1 MTFEMT
7 WPVTV
12 LVDAWPNNA
21 LLLTF
26 PRTPA
31 SLSLRSI
38 KAYIR
43 TSTIHDASPI
53 AFRFADSLDRT
64 VLTKEMDPARRWR
77 ASLYEKNCSLNFH
90 FPKQTEAFSCFCSRA
105 TTAKE
110 WTKKLDAR
118 AEMLF
123 CKSKPI
129 AFLPLSLPSPSLF
142 LKIPKDNTHYHTY
155 RVHNIGYT
163 PWPMFHWS
171 LVLTQ
176 MHILMKQKIML
187 CNENNHIYLVWLCQ
201 SNNVVCRV
209 DGAN

>member
-7 WPVTV
+7 WSVTV

-21 LLLTF
+21 LLLILLGSVLV
-26 PRTPA
+26 RRR
-31 SLSLRSI
+31 LSHWEII
-38 KAYIR
+38 KPYIR

-53 AFRFADSLDRT
+53 AFRFADSLERT
-64 VLTKEMDPARRWR
+64 VLTKEMDPGKRWR
-77 ASLYEKNCSLNFH
+77 ASFY
-90 FPKQTEAFSCFCSRA
+90 
-105 TTAKE
+105 
-110 WTKKLDAR
+110 KKHDAR

-129 AFLPLSLPSPSLF
+129 AFLPFAFPPPSSL
-142 LKIPKDNTHYHTY
+142 LKLPKDYTHYHTY

-176 MHILMKQKIML
+176 FHILMKQKNML

-201 SNNVVCRV
+201 SYRV
-209 DGAN
+209 LCNGAN

>member
-26 PRTPA
+26 PHTPA

-77 ASLYEKNCSLNFH
+77 VSSHKNTAIWIFVFQSRRRFFHIFVVVQQWLSNVQKSMMHVQRCCFANLN
-90 FPKQTEAFSCFCSRA
+90 P
-105 TTAKE
+105 
-110 WTKKLDAR
+110 L
-118 AEMLF
+118 LF
-123 CKSKPI
+123 CRC
-129 AFLPLSLPSPSLF
+129 LCRLRRRLLSSLKTILTIILTESTILAILLDRCSTEVLF
-142 LKIPKDNTHYHTY
+142 LLKCTY
-155 RVHNIGYT
+155 
-163 PWPMFHWS
+163 
-171 LVLTQ
+171 
-176 MHILMKQKIML
+176 
-187 CNENNHIYLVWLCQ
+187 
-201 SNNVVCRV
+201 
-209 DGAN
+209 

>member
-7 WPVTV
+7 RPVTV

-64 VLTKEMDPARRWR
+64 VLTKEMDPTRRWR
-77 ASLYEKNCSLNFH
+77 VSSHKNTAIWIFIFQSRRRPFHIFVVVQQRLSNVQKSMMHVQRCCFDNLN
-90 FPKQTEAFSCFCSRA
+90 
-105 TTAKE
+105 
-110 WTKKLDAR
+110 LL
-118 AEMLF
+118 LF
-123 CKSKPI
+123 CCC
-129 AFLPLSLPSPSLF
+129 LCRLRRRCLSSLKTTLTIILTESTILAILLDRCSTEVLF
-142 LKIPKDNTHYHTY
+142 LLKCTY
-155 RVHNIGYT
+155 
-163 PWPMFHWS
+163 
-171 LVLTQ
+171 
-176 MHILMKQKIML
+176 
-187 CNENNHIYLVWLCQ
+187 
-201 SNNVVCRV
+201 
-209 DGAN
+209 